1 MEIRARRRRLD
12 AVNAFALCNLS
23 LLAYSGWNDIQR
35 FLEKW
40 DFSNAQL
47 LSEGET
53 QGFVARRDD
62 SVFVSFRGT
71 EPLRLA
77 QWAADVSYAPSSVLP
92 NLPGLVHGGFGALF
106 DNVRDSMR
114 TAVDVISGGQATR
127 LFVTGHSMGGAGRAR
142 GGRLR
147 VRFAEKEPRDGS
159 IHLRPTSSRRSSILC
174 GLRCRT
180 KKRYVSI
187 RQRPGHRS
195 APAAGSIA
203 GDSDSQRAA
212 FGF

>member
-1 MEIRARRRRLD
+1 MRLS
-12 AVNAFALCNLS
+12 LCNLS

-127 LFVTGHSMGGAGRAR
+127 LFVTGHSMGGRWPCSR
-142 GGRLR
+142 
-147 VRFAEKEPRDGS
+147 
-159 IHLRPTSSRRSSILC
+159 RPTSS
-174 GLRCRT
+174 
-180 KKRYVSI
+180 SI
-187 RQRPGHRS
+187 RRKRTP
-195 APAAGSIA
+195 
-203 GDSDSQRAA
+203 
-212 FGF
+212 